1 MYVLKKENFN
11 STAVALDDSRRIQ
24 KKKMESP
31 PSLIRPIDFLRC
43 LLKVWPIE
51 GEILASSLNQPA
63 QTVTRNKQR
72 ESLKFTLNFLTSR
85 IT

>member
-1 MYVLKKENFN
+1 MYVLKKANFN

-24 KKKMESP
+24 KKMESP

-63 QTVTRNKQR
+63 QTVTRRKQQ